1 MKNNF
6 VVLKQS
12 LIVFIFFLCLSDY
25 SSDTKSHDYF
35 SFARNIVNN
44 SLVFT

>member
-12 LIVFIFFLCLSDY
+12 LIVFIFCLCLSDY
-25 SSDTKSHDYF
+25 
-35 SFARNIVNN
+35 RVIQ
-44 SLVFT
+44 SLMTILASRGIL